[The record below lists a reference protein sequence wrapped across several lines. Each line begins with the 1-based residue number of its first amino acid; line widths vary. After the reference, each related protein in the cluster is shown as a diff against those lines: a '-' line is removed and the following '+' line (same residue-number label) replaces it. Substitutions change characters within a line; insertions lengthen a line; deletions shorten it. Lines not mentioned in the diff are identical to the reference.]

1 MNLQRLK
8 RKSLT
13 RFLKYDVR
21 LTKIPGSLQGSI
33 DLNESETSWVNFSKE
48 MTSFSIP
55 LRFPSSSE
63 ELTIQKWNGKPGKD
77 KHTTKSL
84 FTPVKSKL
92 KFNEAVAWL
101 LGLREDEKVPGRL
114 RGKKRVND

>member
-1 MNLQRLK
+1 MNLQR
-8 RKSLT
+8 SLT

-21 LTKIPGSLQGSI
+21 LTKIPASLLGSI

-63 ELTIQKWNGKPGKD
+63 EFTNQKWNGKSGMD
-77 KHTTKSL
+77 KQTT
-84 FTPVKSKL
+84 
-92 KFNEAVAWL
+92 
-101 LGLREDEKVPGRL
+101 
-114 RGKKRVND
+114 